1 MGNGK
6 TCVAQNSCNL
16 SYLIRQRQE
25 HQKTLQLKVFTTH
38 IHASQIF
45 LDPIQKRAL
54 SRFVQLEAV
63 YLEAL
68 LYLMQLFSMYHI
80 FKTNFA
86 PKSVKK
92 LKTIQNKKI
101 PAVIATHFLA
111 H

>member
-1 MGNGK
+1 MFGK
-6 TCVAQNSCNL
+6 KVKNSCI
-16 SYLIRQRQE
+16 SSKI
-25 HQKTLQLKVFTTH
+25 HQKRV
-38 IHASQIF
+38 SQNL